1 MGVLGHVSNERVNLV
16 NAPLLATQHGL
27 NITEQKNVSSSEY
40 ASLLT
45 VELNTTA
52 GSTIIAGTSIRNQPH
67 ILRFNEYWID
77 IVPSGG
83 FMLFTDHQ
91 DRPGMIGAVGT
102 ITGKHDIN
110 VSFME
115 VGRLG
120 PRGRAAMI
128 LGLDD
133 PISKGALEEL
143 QAIPG
148 VDAAYLIN
156 L

>member
-1 MGVLGHVSNERVNLV
+1 MNLV